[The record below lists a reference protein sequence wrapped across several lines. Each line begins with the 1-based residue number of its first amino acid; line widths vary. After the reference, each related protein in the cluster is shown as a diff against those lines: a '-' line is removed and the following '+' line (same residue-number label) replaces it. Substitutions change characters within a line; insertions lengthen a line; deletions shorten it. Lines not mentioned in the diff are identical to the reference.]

1 MNDKLRLIKHRA
13 LQILMRRTEAISALE
28 LAKELGVEKKTA
40 ESALRGLCAC
50 GSATVIG
57 CRLNKNNSKTKLYEW
72 IGTSFATA
80 KPRREYVPFTGI
92 DWRSS
97 TSRKGCLDHESIPSL
112 RGSRRVA
119 HRAPVPMCDR
129 ASHA

>member
-1 MNDKLRLIKHRA
+1 MNDKPSLIKHRA

-28 LAKELGVEKKTA
+28 LARELGVAKKTA
-40 ESALRGLCAC
+40 ESALRNLCVS

-57 CRLNKNNSKTKLYEW
+57 CRLNKNNSKTKLYESV
-72 IGTSFATA
+72 GTSLATG

-119 HRAPVPMCDR
+119 HRAPVPMCDG
-129 ASHA
+129 AAND